1 MKLYRV
7 SFYTSKAMASLQE
20 IIAIRTMGETIV
32 DRIVVS
38 EVPLEYDDV
47 RAIAEAQPGF
57 IKMSSWDD
65 ITDIYDGDPDKVM
78 ASKRI
83 DYVKEGV

>member
-7 SFYTSKAMASLQE
+7 SFYTSKAMASSQE
-20 IIAIRTMGETIV
+20 MIAIRTMGEAIV

-57 IKMSSWDD
+57 INMSSWND
-65 ITDIYDGDPDKVM
+65 ITDIYGGDPDKVM
-78 ASKRI
+78 AAKRI
-83 DYVKEGV
+83 DYIKEEV